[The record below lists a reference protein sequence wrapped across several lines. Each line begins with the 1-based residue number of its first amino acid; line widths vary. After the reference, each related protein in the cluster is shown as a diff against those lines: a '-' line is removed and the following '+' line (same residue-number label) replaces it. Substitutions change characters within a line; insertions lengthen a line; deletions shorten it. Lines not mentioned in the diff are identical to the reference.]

1 MDIRFGILGADRDS
15 KKSCNTN
22 PGTDVR
28 RPAGDLERAVRSA
41 ILEDPAPCGNQED
54 YMKLYSKLSALGA
67 VLVLSTVFASASSIQ
82 LGSYDNSGSS
92 SFGNDN
98 SGLSGLTSVPGTTNP
113 NGFTDH
119 ALASASTTNLT
130 VSNNNTWAVALP
142 NSSWVS
148 YAQTGPESSPLTT
161 TANGNYFFS
170 STFNLDSSYVPGTA
184 YGYLNVLA
192 DDTVTVFLN
201 GIQMNTP
208 TPGAPYS
215 HCSNGVP
222 TCVGAATLVSLNSGL
237 QSGLNTLVFQTTQAN
252 GDVFGLDF
260 SGSVSSVPEPSS
272 LILLGTGL
280 IGSAGALMR
289 KMRS

>member
-1 MDIRFGILGADRDS
+1 MR
-15 KKSCNTN
+15 
-22 PGTDVR
+22 
-28 RPAGDLERAVRSA
+28 
-41 ILEDPAPCGNQED
+41 NQED

-92 SFGNDN
+92 NFGNDN
-98 SGLSGLTSVPGTTNP
+98 SALSGLTAVPGTTNP
-113 NGFTDH
+113 NGFTNY
-119 ALASASTTNLT
+119 ALPSASTTNLT
-130 VSNNNTWAVALP
+130 VSNDNTWAVALP

-148 YAQTGPESSPLTT
+148 YAQTGPESSPLTS
-161 TANGNYFFS
+161 TANGNYFFT
-170 STFNLDSSYVPGTA
+170 STFTLDSDYVPGVA
-184 YGYLNVLA
+184 YGYLNILA

-208 TPGAPYS
+208 TPGDPYS

-222 TCVGAATLVSLNSGL
+222 TCVGTATLVSLNSGL